1 MSQIQLGS
9 MQVEFK
15 VEVRRC
21 CLNDELEAQAHY
33 RRRRNTRICT
43 LL

>member
-21 CLNDELEAQAHY
+21 CLNDEIEAQRTIAGAGTLGFAHY
-33 RRRRNTRICT
+33 
-43 LL
+43 